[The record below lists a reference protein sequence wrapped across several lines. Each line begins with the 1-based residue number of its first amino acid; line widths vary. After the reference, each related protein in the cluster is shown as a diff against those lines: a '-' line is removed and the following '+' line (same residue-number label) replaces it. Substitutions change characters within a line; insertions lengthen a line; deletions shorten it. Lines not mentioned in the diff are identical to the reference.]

1 MVKKINTFIIHH
13 MTEYIQNLI
22 IQYDGKKMIRVSLG
36 DGDTYRLAEGEKIE
50 WYIVFKYHMR
60 TKRDGRGIERK
71 KRSFNPCIR
80 PRQQQPEV
88 AVPASG
94 QNDPFLGKFTR

>member
-50 WYIVFKYHMR
+50 
-60 TKRDGRGIERK
+60 
-71 KRSFNPCIR
+71 
-80 PRQQQPEV
+80 
-88 AVPASG
+88 
-94 QNDPFLGKFTR
+94 